1 MADDISPVN
10 LPPIASTGDAPFHDS
25 GRGSN
30 HRNKKNKSRGAHKPK
45 DESAGQNSD
54 SGSQP
59 PESREKKSP
68 SSDVEFER
76 TEHELD
82 RFA

>member
-10 LPPIASTGDAPFHDS
+10 LPPIASIEDAPLHDS

-30 HRNKKNKSRGAHKPK
+30 DRKKKNKHADKSK
-45 DESAGQNSD
+45 DEAGQNSD
-54 SGSQP
+54 AGDRP
-59 PESREKKSP
+59 PKGREKKSP

-82 RFA
+82 KLA

>member
-10 LPPIASTGDAPFHDS
+10 LPPIASIGDAPLHDS
-25 GRGSN
+25 RRGNSD
-30 HRNKKNKSRGAHKPK
+30 RKKKNKDTDKPK
-45 DESAGQNSD
+45 DENAGQNSD
-54 SGSQP
+54 TGSQP
-59 PESREKKSP
+59 PEDREKKSP

>member
-10 LPPIASTGDAPFHDS
+10 LPPIASTGDAPPQDS
-25 GRGSN
+25 HRGSAD
-30 HRNKKNKSRGAHKPK
+30 RNKKNKSPGNSK
-45 DESAGQNSD
+45 DESAGQDKNTASPQHK
-54 SGSQP
+54 G
-59 PESREKKSP
+59 REKKSP
-68 SSDVEFER
+68 SSDVDFER

>member
-25 GRGSN
+25 ARGSN
-30 HRNKKNKSRGAHKPK
+30 DKKNKNKNKDADKSK
-45 DESAGQNSD
+45 DESAGQSSD